1 MKIYETPW
9 SRKRIKHLW
18 NDSVGWVAESL
29 GLSFNI
35 FQRQCVRW
43 TCRYK
48 YYSTSC
54 AARGCAE
61 TCSKSLQGS
70 LRSECNILASS
81 VLECGR
87 QPVFYDLFVE
97 SRRIFHDFVG
107 GRQGISNK
115 EESTQEKL
123 CDQRWQSPRA
133 IYRTAPKQGRFQTP
147 INTW

>member
-1 MKIYETPW
+1 MLVLHVWAVHALRLVPNRCCNRPVRFIDPPFKGLFPLL
-9 SRKRIKHLW
+9 RK
-18 NDSVGWVAESL
+18 
-29 GLSFNI
+29 
-35 FQRQCVRW
+35 
-43 TCRYK
+43 
-48 YYSTSC
+48 
-54 AARGCAE
+54 
-61 TCSKSLQGS
+61 GS

-123 CDQRWQSPRA
+123 LTEGGNHTLDTHMHTYTY
-133 IYRTAPKQGRFQTP
+133 IYIHISNGSQGLFQTL
-147 INTW
+147 INT